1 LPDNDFTTE
10 VSATLGAREIFER
23 VICPDPTVVGKSKR
37 SLGMFESSFIT
48 RETSEVRLDKR

>member
-1 LPDNDFTTE
+1 
-10 VSATLGAREIFER
+10 LGASEIFER

-48 RETSEVRLDKR
+48 WETSEVRLDKR